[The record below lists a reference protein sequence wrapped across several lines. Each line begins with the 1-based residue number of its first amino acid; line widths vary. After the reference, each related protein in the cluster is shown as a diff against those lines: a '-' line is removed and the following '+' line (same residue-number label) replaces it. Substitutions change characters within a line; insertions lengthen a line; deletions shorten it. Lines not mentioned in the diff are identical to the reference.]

1 MTPASA
7 VGGRAYAAGRFGL
20 TLEGVPVGPVRSVS
34 GGGISA
40 DVIREQAVGH
50 LAEKHIGPP
59 RYEDFAVE
67 VGLGANKALQ
77 GWITET
83 LGGKW
88 SRRNGSVE
96 SADANLNVKS
106 VREFQ
111 NAVISEIGFPALDGS
126 SKEAAYL
133 TLRFTP
139 ELTRTTKGS
148 GKLSAP
154 SGAKQKKWLAS
165 NFRFELGDLPTKR
178 VSKIDAFAIRQRV
191 ATDQFGEI
199 RERRKQPVVIEVP
212 DLKITFAEVDLPK
225 WQEWFEDFVIKG
237 NSGQENEKSGAIAF
251 LDAALA
257 KELGSIELQNVGIY
271 RLAPEPA
278 TAGAEAVRRW
288 TAELY
293 VERMAITLS

>member
-1 MTPASA
+1 MDVSKYAALFLAETRADVLRAPGAAVRGFTVEVASQPAPASWRT
-7 VGGRAYAAGRFGL
+7 VDVHRFAG
-20 TLEGVPVGPVRSVS
+20 
-34 GGGISA
+34 
-40 DVIREQAVGH
+40 D
-50 LAEKHIGPP
+50 
-59 RYEDFAVE
+59 
-67 VGLGANKALQ
+67 
-77 GWITET
+77 
-83 LGGKW
+83 
-88 SRRNGSVE
+88 
-96 SADANLNVKS
+96 
-106 VREFQ
+106 
-111 NAVISEIGFPALDGS
+111 
-126 SKEAAYL
+126 
-133 TLRFTP
+133 
-139 ELTRTTKGS
+139 
-148 GKLSAP
+148 
-154 SGAKQKKWLAS
+154 
-165 NFRFELGDLPTKR
+165 RFELGDLPTKR